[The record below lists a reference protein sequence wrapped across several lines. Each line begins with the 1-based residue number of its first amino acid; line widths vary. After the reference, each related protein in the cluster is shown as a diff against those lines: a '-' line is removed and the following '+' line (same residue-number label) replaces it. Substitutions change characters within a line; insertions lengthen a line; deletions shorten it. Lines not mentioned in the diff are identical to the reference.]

1 MRRTGAFFILKSIAT
16 QTKNPHT
23 LLVYSQCLMRMMMM
37 RRTMKKKK
45 MMMMMVLDRHCIPG
59 IATDE
64 PPSLCFLTLASSL
77 HCHHQ
82 SPEKVLDNRS
92 LLYLEE
98 YCHTSDKYPP
108 LVFCVFSPMMTIM
121 VVRHCHK
128 KTNPFVYS
136 HHNDQTP

>member
-16 QTKNPHT
+16 QTKTPHT

-45 MMMMMVLDRHCIPG
+45 MMMMVVVDRQCIPG

-64 PPSLCFLTLASSL
+64 LPSLCFLTLASSL

-92 LLYLEE
+92 LLHLEE
-98 YCHTSDKYPP
+98 HRHTSDKYQIPTP
-108 LVFCVFSPMMTIM
+108 CVLCFL
-121 VVRHCHK
+121 
-128 KTNPFVYS
+128 TNDDDYGG
-136 HHNDQTP
+136 

>member
-82 SPEKVLDNRS
+82 SPEKVPDSRS

-98 YCHTSDKYPP
+98 HCHTSDKYQIPTP
-108 LVFCVFSPMMTIM
+108 CVLCFL
-121 VVRHCHK
+121 
-128 KTNPFVYS
+128 TNDDDYGG
-136 HHNDQTP
+136 